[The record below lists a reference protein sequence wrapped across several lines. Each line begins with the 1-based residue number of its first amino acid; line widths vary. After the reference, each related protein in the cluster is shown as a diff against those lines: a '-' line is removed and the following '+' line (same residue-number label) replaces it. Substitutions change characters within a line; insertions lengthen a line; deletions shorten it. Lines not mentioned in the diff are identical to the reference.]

1 MKRLVSIAIIVVLL
15 ALCACSP
22 AKRIVGEWKTQSTV
36 LGVVVETTYVFDENG
51 TGKKCGAAEIPFT
64 YEVQDNKLL
73 ITTSIIGVDVS
84 KKEYSIDF
92 KGNTIILTDE
102 NEVCCNIVRI
112 AYRCRKFQL
121 QHVLQSLAVRI
132 AYISDIA
139 NDRRNKAFCC

>member
-84 KKEYSIDF
+84 KKSIPLIL
-92 KGNTIILTDE
+92 KGIRL
-102 NEVCCNIVRI
+102 
-112 AYRCRKFQL
+112 YL
-121 QHVLQSLAVRI
+121 QTKMKSL
-132 AYISDIA
+132 
-139 NDRRNKAFCC
+139 NL

>member
-1 MKRLVSIAIIVVLL
+1 MKRLVSIAILVVLL

-102 NEVCCNIVRI
+102 NEVIELI
-112 AYRCRKFQL
+112 KE
-121 QHVLQSLAVRI
+121 
-132 AYISDIA
+132 
-139 NDRRNKAFCC
+139 K

>member
-36 LGVVVETTYVFDENG
+36 LGVVVETTYDFDENG

-102 NEVCCNIVRI
+102 NEVIELI
-112 AYRCRKFQL
+112 KE
-121 QHVLQSLAVRI
+121 
-132 AYISDIA
+132 
-139 NDRRNKAFCC
+139 K